1 MSYQEQQYANR
12 YNASKTGD
20 YPYQNMSMDDS
31 STFVKPQHD
40 GLSQS
45 SSVYTH
51 STGTAIPPPPPY
63 LYPQSVSHPKR
74 NRGYLIAITILVL
87 MVLYASK
94 MIMRPERETEEHRD
108 PCLGQTDS
116 RYAEGPQR
124 ESGPAPENAAPNR
137 RAEAQKYSC
146 DDYAS
151 RPVARHARAIQCDW
165 RQDHKQ
171 AYTPRISAPV
181 TR

>member
-12 YNASKTGD
+12 YNASKTED

-74 NRGYLIAITILVL
+74 NRGYLIAIAILAL
-87 MVLYASK
+87 MVLG
-94 MIMRPERETEEHRD
+94 
-108 PCLGQTDS
+108 LGSLEVYQF
-116 RYAEGPQR
+116 AEGKLLTISPYGSTGSNQSALTPPQHAN
-124 ESGPAPENAAPNR
+124 APLKTTPVRTLTPGTIKENITVDLWCLR
-137 RAEAQKYSC
+137 
-146 DDYAS
+146 
-151 RPVARHARAIQCDW
+151 
-165 RQDHKQ
+165 
-171 AYTPRISAPV
+171 
-181 TR
+181 